1 VVGER
6 TRQVFSPSLHG
17 RLCVSCTGCDT
28 WNRFCRPCAGKE
40 GRPLIEQLKDFAPS
54 LITAAGVLILLWTG
68 LWLAVRAVRRSA
80 KKHAGTAS
88 DVELWANQL
97 IGFFRRTVEIA
108 SVLVVVLALL
118 PNLGHG
124 VTRITWDG
132 ISEWLTGPGVHILFI
147 LLFAYM
153 VVRAI
158 DFSINRFQVLLLA
171 RTAAGTNAGERQK
184 RVNTI
189 GRLFRAVAVVLVAG
203 CAILMALRQINVDI
217 TPILTGA
224 GVAGVAVGFGAQ
236 NLVRD
241 IISGLFLILED
252 QVRVGDVAQ
261 INGKGGLVEAIHLRT
276 IVLRDED
283 GTVHIFPN
291 GAVTSISN
299 MTKDYSF
306 ALLKIGVSYKE
317 NTDEVAAVLKRVG
330 EEVEHDPEFAPKIL
344 APIEY
349 IGVDSFADSAV
360 ILKIRMKTLPIMQ
373 WGVARELRR
382 RIKLEFDR
390 LGIEMPYPHVSIG
403 MASDSPPLALRMA
416 AAGAASPD
424 GQPQALNPEAT
435 PNA

>member
-1 VVGER
+1 MVR
-6 TRQVFSPSLHG
+6 PPASLSA
-17 RLCVSCTGCDT
+17 LFACSCAGCDT
-28 WNRFCRPCAGKE
+28 WSTAPAAGQPCHFVKE
-40 GRPLIEQLKDFAPS
+40 DIPLLNQLEDFAPS
-54 LITAAGVLILLWTG
+54 LVTAAGVLILLWVG
-68 LWLAVRAVRRSA
+68 LWLTARAIRRSA
-80 KKHAGTAS
+80 KKQKDNGGNA
-88 DVELWANQL
+88 DLWARQL
-97 IGFFRRTVEIA
+97 IGFFRRTVQMVSI
-108 SVLVVVLALL
+108 LVVLLTVL
-118 PNLGHG
+118 PNVGHNVRG
-124 VTRITWDG
+124 LTWDG
-132 ISEWLTGPGVHILFI
+132 INDWLTGPGVHILFI
-147 LLFAYM
+147 LLFAFV
-153 VVRAI
+153 VVRAM
-158 DFSINRFQVLLLA
+158 DFTISRFQSFLLSKA
-171 RTAAGTNAGERQK
+171 AAGTDAGERLK

-189 GRLFRAVAVVLVAG
+189 GRLFRAIAVVLVVGSAV
-203 CAILMALRQINVDI
+203 LMALRQIDVDI

-291 GAVTSISN
+291 GAVNAISN
-299 MTKDYSF
+299 MTKDFSY

-317 NTDEVAAVLKRVG
+317 NTDEVAAVLQRIG
-330 EEVEHDPEFAPKIL
+330 EELHKDPEFAPKIL
-344 APIEY
+344 APLEY
-349 IGVDSFADSAV
+349 IGIDSFDDSAV
-360 ILKIRMKTLPIMQ
+360 TLKVRMKTLPILQ

-416 AAGAASPD
+416 AGRVPASLD
-424 GQPQALNPEAT
+424 GQQQPAQADET
-435 PNA
+435 QTD